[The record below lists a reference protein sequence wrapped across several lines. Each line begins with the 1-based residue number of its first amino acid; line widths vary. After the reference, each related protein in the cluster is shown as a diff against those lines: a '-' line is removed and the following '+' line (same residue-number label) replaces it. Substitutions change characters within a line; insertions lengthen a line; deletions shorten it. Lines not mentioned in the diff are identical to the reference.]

1 MLLSQDKS
9 DASYTITAYE
19 PGRIEVNKQPYQ
31 APLLLTPESLEQQA
45 LPTQFADLQQQHVH
59 EWLQRDVDVIVV
71 GYGAQARTPPIHL
84 MKAAMERGKVLE
96 FMDTRAACH
105 TFVVLAS
112 EHRKVLAVLYP

>member
-9 DASYTITAYE
+9 DAAYIITAYE
-19 PGRIEVNKQPYQ
+19 PGRIEVNKEAFH
-31 APLLLTPESLEQQA
+31 APLLLTPESLELQS
-45 LPTQFADLQQQHVH
+45 LPTEFSALEQQHVQD
-59 EWLQRDVDVIVV
+59 WVQRDVDVIVV
-71 GYGAQARTPPIHL
+71 GYGAKARTPPVAL

-112 EHRKVLAVLYP
+112 ENRKVLAVLYP